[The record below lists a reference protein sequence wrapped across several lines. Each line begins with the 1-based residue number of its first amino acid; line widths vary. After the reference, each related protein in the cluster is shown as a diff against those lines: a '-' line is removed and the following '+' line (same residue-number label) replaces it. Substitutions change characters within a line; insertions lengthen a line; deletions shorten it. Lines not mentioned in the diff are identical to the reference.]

1 VMKAYWPRMVQRDF
15 APRGYVRQ
23 LLKDLEMVRGW
34 AEKLQ
39 SRTPVLESALQAY
52 RELKKQG
59 HSELDTSAVVKLYL
73 RE

>member
-1 VMKAYWPRMVQRDF
+1 
-15 APRGYVRQ
+15 VRA
-23 LLKDLEMVRGW
+23 W

-73 RE
+73 KE